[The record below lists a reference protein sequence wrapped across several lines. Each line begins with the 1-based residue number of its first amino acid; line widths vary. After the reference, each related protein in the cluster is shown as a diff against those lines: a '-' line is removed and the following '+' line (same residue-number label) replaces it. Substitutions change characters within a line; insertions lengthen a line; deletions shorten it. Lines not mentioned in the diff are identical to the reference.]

1 VDNRKGRIVA
11 GFYIF
16 LMVIFI
22 IMINS
27 SGEKSQNHLSEPDRE
42 RDPAA
47 YKEAVEPDALTE
59 RDGSLMQ
66 VLQNIA
72 ATDNRPEKT
81 SGEDG
86 GENPLAT
93 KPSPDVAIAMLQQ
106 GNIRFVKGES
116 THPHLDAERRLLAI
130 TESQADHAFATVLSC
145 SDSTV
150 PVEAIF
156 DAGVMDIF
164 VVRVA
169 GNVCGVNERASIE
182 YGVAHVHT
190 PVVVVLGHTQCGA
203 VTAVAQAIQ
212 GHGDELERNIPD
224 LVASMEPAVR
234 KAMELNPDVKGNDII
249 PMAIEENI
257 WAAIEKLFMQSP
269 VTRDFVAR
277 GYVKVV
283 GAIYDIGTGNIDW
296 LAEDKTLE
304 ILAKVEASPDKAVHA
319 LSLYKQ

>member
-1 VDNRKGRIVA
+1 MDNRKSRIVA

-16 LMVIFI
+16 LMVMF
-22 IMINS
+22 MINS
-27 SGEKSQNHLSEPDRE
+27 SGEKSKIDRE
-42 RDPAA
+42 RDPGA

-59 RDGSLMQ
+59 RDASLKQ
-66 VLQNIA
+66 VLENIA
-72 ATDNRPEKT
+72 ATDNRPEKK

-86 GENPLAT
+86 KENPLAS
-93 KPSPDVAIAMLQQ
+93 KPSPDLAIAMLQQ

-169 GNVCGVNERASIE
+169 GNVCDVDERGSIE
-182 YGVAHVHT
+182 YGIAHVHT

-203 VTAVAQAIQ
+203 VTAVTQSIQ
-212 GHGDELERNIPD
+212 GHGHELERNIPE
-224 LVASMEPAVR
+224 LVANIEPAVK

-249 PMAIEENI
+249 PMAIEENV
-257 WAAIEKLFMQSP
+257 WAAIKELLMQSP
-269 VTRDFVAR
+269 VTRNFVAK
-277 GYVKVV
+277 GYVKVL

-296 LAEDKTLE
+296 LAEDKVLE
-304 ILAKVEASPDKAVHA
+304 ILSAVEASPDKDVSGVDAVN
-319 LSLYKQ
+319 